1 MTEAVLIRAAVVGLK
16 QFRVFFNDTATTEI
30 YTLSLHD
37 ALPICIHGQRRR
49 HVRRRCAEDEVRG
62 ARPHAR
68 SAHHRSRGELHRREE
83 DAGHLGGDPSGD
95 AARARWPEGPA
106 HRYRPGQ
113 RGLKING
120 SVLIWAIMYVTCVAL
135 AGYAWAGATGRV
147 PSGYGGS
154 LKPTKIL
161 AAPSLIG
168 TDLTVAVGNI
178 FSTPDR
184 AFPAGV
190 RSSTLQINPYG
201 GGDITPL
208 YSRTTFQC
216 ASIRTLSMSSAKS
229 LASLSPSFRSLT
241 IEPRYGSN
249 AATKQDRKSV
259 GW

>member
-1 MTEAVLIRAAVVGLK
+1 
-16 QFRVFFNDTATTEI
+16 
-30 YTLSLHD
+30 
-37 ALPICIHGQRRR
+37 
-49 HVRRRCAEDEVRG
+49 
-62 ARPHAR
+62 
-68 SAHHRSRGELHRREE
+68 
-83 DAGHLGGDPSGD
+83 
-95 AARARWPEGPA
+95 
-106 HRYRPGQ
+106 
-113 RGLKING
+113 
-120 SVLIWAIMYVTCVAL
+120 MYVTCVAL

-249 AATKQDRKSV
+249 AATNSRYSSALILRPDRRDLISSALNSAFAARSFAWAISSLKPSACV
-259 GW
+259 LFTKIRGVLAFPLCRYLLSRCARPYGMSNMLLP